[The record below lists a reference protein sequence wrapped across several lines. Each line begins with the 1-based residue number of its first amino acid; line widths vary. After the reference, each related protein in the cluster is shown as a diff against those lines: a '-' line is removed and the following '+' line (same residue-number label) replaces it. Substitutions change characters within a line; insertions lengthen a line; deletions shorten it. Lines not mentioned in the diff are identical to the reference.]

1 MESFPAPVYLLGV
14 MLQMLPL
21 LVLTAF
27 APAILAG
34 AFFFLTTKGATS
46 AALVNG
52 LLGFLAAFG
61 VVAIAMGMGAYYI
74 GWGAAPRTD
83 TDVVQFA
90 MLNFVVHSVTFWL
103 VGGWIVRS
111 LWTVS
116 RVGAALLATAMI
128 AGELAL
134 LLADGFGHA
143 PLRPRAAIIHVLVY
157 AVLVFAVVRLQA
169 KHPPARSSVPM

>member
-1 MESFPAPVYLLGV
+1 MESVPAPVYLLGV

-34 AFFFLTTKGATS
+34 AFFFLTAKGATS

-52 LLGFLAAFG
+52 LLGFMAAFG
-61 VVAIAMGMGAYYI
+61 VVAIAMGMGAYSI

-116 RVGAALLATAMI
+116 RAGAGLLATALI
-128 AGELAL
+128 AGELTL

-143 PLRPRAAIIHVLVY
+143 ALRPRAAIIHVLAY
-157 AVLVFAVVRLQA
+157 AALIFAVVRLQA
-169 KHPPARSSVPM
+169 KQKSAHSPEPM